1 MRLRFLPSY
10 YAHELLKNATFS
22 ARFPIC
28 RGLLPGGLLGK
39 NDAAM
44 ARFRSGLHH
53 EIQDILDH
61 KEYAHMTILL
71 EYVCQAES
79 EV

>member
-1 MRLRFLPSY
+1 
-10 YAHELLKNATFS
+10 
-22 ARFPIC
+22 
-28 RGLLPGGLLGK
+28 LLPGGLLGK

-71 EYVCQAES
+71 EYACQAES